1 MRRGCWA
8 NICPPSVLSF
18 WSLCFISWHKY
29 PIKIGFYNNTT
40 KNKCIILLFM
50 PRIVRKPSLWAKYSL
65 KMTYSLVT
73 LSKEQLWSK
82 NDALKDN
89 LGCGGPR
96 LGFSGLPVRPPP
108 TRGCQIGALGT
119 LGFPHNA
126 YLIVIDTGVAATC
139 ISAAAWARLI
149 PGAPLLM
156 PESLGW
162 LSHLC
167 CSITEL
173 DVDR

>member
-1 MRRGCWA
+1 M
-8 NICPPSVLSF
+8 
-18 WSLCFISWHKY
+18 Y
-29 PIKIGFYNNTT
+29 Y
-40 KNKCIILLFM
+40 LLFM
-50 PRIVRKPSLWAKYSL
+50 PRIVREPSLWAKNSL
-65 KMTYSLVT
+65 TMTYSLAT
-73 LSKEQLWSK
+73 LSKEQLWSTNNASK
-82 NDALKDN
+82 YN

-96 LGFSGLPVRPPP
+96 LGFSGLPVLPPP

-119 LGFPHNA
+119 LGFPHKA
-126 YLIVIDTGVAATC
+126 RLIVIDTGVAVTC

-156 PESLGW
+156 PEPLGW

-167 CSITEL
+167 RSIAEL